1 MLLERSSTPDPG
13 PFREPHGFDRGV
25 IRTISWYLPDDFAT
39 IEPGD
44 VRLIQLAIRCV
55 GPLSF
60 HSELSLGFEVVGVE

>member
-1 MLLERSSTPDPG
+1 M
-13 PFREPHGFDRGV
+13 